1 MEPVTLI
8 AMKGHP
14 ATGKSTLAYTLA
26 RALQWPLIDKDD
38 IKDHTLGLPHD
49 NELAY
54 AIMWQVVQT
63 QLALGVSVI
72 MDSPFSYP
80 VAYAQAQRLVAAYQA
95 RLLVVETTLDE
106 AVWRQRLEERSPDE
120 STHKIRG
127 WARMQAQLAAYN
139 DCWRYPIDPAH
150 HLLVNT
156 EEPVETLVQM
166 VQQRLIQT
174 HSSPRDA

>member
-1 MEPVTLI
+1 MGVVTLL

-26 RALQWPLIDKDD
+26 RTLQWPLIDKDD
-38 IKDHTLGLPHD
+38 IKDHTLGLPND

-54 AIMWQVVQT
+54 AIMWQVVKT

-80 VAYAQAQRLVAAYQA
+80 VAYAQAQRLVADYQA
-95 RLLVVETTLDE
+95 RLLVVETTLAE
-106 AVWRQRLEERSPDE
+106 AVWRQRLEERAPAD

-127 WARMQAQLAAYN
+127 WARMQAQLAAYDN
-139 DCWRYPIDPAH
+139 CWRYPIDPAH

-156 EEPVETLVQM
+156 AEPVETLVQM
-166 VQQRLIQT
+166 VQQRLTQPN
-174 HSSPRDA
+174 SSPRDA